1 MSSDRPT
8 FSEVG
13 EENIRSYLKRQQ
25 RKQHEEEYDEI
36 PMPKVL

>member
-1 MSSDRPT
+1 MSSDHPT

-36 PMPKVL
+36 RMPNVL